1 MPSEAPI
8 LAKRPRERVLIA
20 IPVQVSRY
28 AADGT
33 PLRERGETLVVSQHG
48 ALLRLPSRP
57 ALDTSLE
64 VLNCYS
70 NEAARFRVAYVDAE
84 SKDGHSVSGWKCS
97 RTATNSGTSNSHPN
111 KARASH
117 PRPAPG
123 QPVDRTNRQRGRAK
137 SNPRLLAWARR
148 RTIRQADSIQ
158 NVYRLHRNSRL
169 YFPLGGRVFEH
180 HAFAAGAQVGR
191 PPMRL
196 SRGQEI

>member
-20 IPVQVSRY
+20 IPVQVSHY

-84 SKDGHSVSGWKCS
+84 SKDGHFRVGVEMLTHRDEFWHIEFPSKQS
-97 RTATNSGTSNSHPN
+97 
-111 KARASH
+111 
-117 PRPAPG
+117 
-123 QPVDRTNRQRGRAK
+123 K
-137 SNPRLLAWARR
+137 S
-148 RTIRQADSIQ
+148 
-158 NVYRLHRNSRL
+158 
-169 YFPLGGRVFEH
+169 
-180 HAFAAGAQVGR
+180 
-191 PPMRL
+191 
-196 SRGQEI
+196 